1 MVLCLRARGLRL
13 EFSAQGNAWF
23 KECGFRYSGYLSKV
37 EHFGFGV
44 LTPRLGFMA
53 GISETPV
60 VFEMHRMVGTTIGLS
75 YLPSH
80 GCLVVLGSGKPI
92 I

>member
-1 MVLCLRARGLRL
+1 MDLECLRRV
-13 EFSAQGNAWF
+13 W
-23 KECGFRYSGYLSKV
+23 
-37 EHFGFGV
+37 
-44 LTPRLGFMA
+44 GFMA

-92 I
+92 IQYQNEINYSIYGLLVMPGQTIG